1 MISIMIFICFHF
13 WIIFQNYTTYEYIIK
28 VVRNRTSN
36 SNDITNETNLSRY
49 NIGHF
54 ENFKQVFGSYMLLW
68 FLPISIDKEISQG
81 LTYEINS
88 IYAYDLVESI

>member
-1 MISIMIFICFHF
+1 MIFICFHF

-28 VVRNRTSN
+28 VVRNRTNN
-36 SNDITNETNLSRY
+36 SNDIINETNLSRY
-49 NIGHF
+49 NIGYF
-54 ENFKQVFGSYMLLW
+54 ENFKQVFGSYMILW